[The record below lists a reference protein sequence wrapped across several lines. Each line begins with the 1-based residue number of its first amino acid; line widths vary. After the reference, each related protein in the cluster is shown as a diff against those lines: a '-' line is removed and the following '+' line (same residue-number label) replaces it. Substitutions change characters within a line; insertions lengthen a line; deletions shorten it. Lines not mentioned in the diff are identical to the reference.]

1 LTAQRATIGRHMLT
15 RPLPRAVVHELVRWQ
30 SVIDFVVLAV
40 AIYILLR
47 CSRDA
52 RALTLTLTI
61 LAFRVGALL
70 SRQLDLLITSWVL
83 DASTIVGLLAL
94 VIVFQPELR
103 RALMQLDVTGHRH
116 HRRHVPALSAISEAT
131 WSLARVRCG
140 ALIVIARKDSL
151 SELVTPGTV
160 LDGQLSA
167 EMLEAI
173 FRKDSPIHDGA
184 AIIEADV
191 IARVGSILPLTQRSQ
206 VPGKYGTRH
215 RAAMGLSDRSDAI
228 VVVVSEER
236 GDVTLMWE
244 GRARQMGNPD
254 ELHEAL
260 QTLVPDRQGR
270 VLRHRWSPPQ
280 QLGLKTAAVAL
291 AALVWGVTFL
301 FPGRSV
307 RERTV
312 PVEFTNVPPG
322 MTIADQSTD
331 VVQVWLRGTDF
342 LFESVNLNTVVAR
355 CDLSTAHE
363 GANTVPLR
371 AGAFDIPFGLR
382 IEGIAPSH
390 VSVRLAGSSTTRE
403 GNPDK

>member
-1 LTAQRATIGRHMLT
+1 MSIF
-15 RPLPRAVVHELVRWQ
+15 RWQ
-30 SVIDFVVLAV
+30 SVVDFVVLAV

-47 CSRDA
+47 WSREA
-52 RALTLTLTI
+52 RALRLTLAI
-61 LAFRVGALL
+61 LALRVGALL

-103 RALMQLDVTGHRH
+103 RALSQLDVTGHRH
-116 HRRHVPALSAISEAT
+116 RRRHVPALSAISEAV

-140 ALIVIARKDSL
+140 ALLVIARKDSL
-151 SELVTPGTV
+151 SELVTPGIV
-160 LDGQLSA
+160 VDGQLSA
-167 EMLEAI
+167 EMLEAV
-173 FRKDSPIHDGA
+173 FRKDSPVHDGA
-184 AIIEADV
+184 AIIEGDV
-191 IARVGSILPLTQRSQ
+191 IARVGSILPLTQRAH
-206 VPGKYGTRH
+206 VPAKYGTRH

-228 VVVVSEER
+228 VVVVSEET
-236 GDVTLMWE
+236 GEVTLMCE
-244 GRARQMGNPD
+244 GRAREIENTG
-254 ELHEAL
+254 ELRDAL
-260 QTLVPDRQGR
+260 QTLVLDGQPR
-270 VLRHRWSPPQ
+270 VPRHRWFPPPQ
-280 QLGLKTAAVAL
+280 LALKTAAVAL

-322 MTIADQSTD
+322 MTIAAQSTD

-342 LFESVNLNTVVAR
+342 MFESVNLNTVVAR

-363 GANTVPLR
+363 GANTIPLR
-371 AGAFDIPFGLR
+371 NGAFEMPFGLR
-382 IEGIAPSH
+382 IEGIAPSR
-390 VSVRLAGSSTTRE
+390 VSVRLARASTARE

>member
-1 LTAQRATIGRHMLT
+1 MSIF
-15 RPLPRAVVHELVRWQ
+15 RWQ
-30 SVIDFVVLAV
+30 SVVDFVVLAV

-47 CSRDA
+47 WSREA
-52 RALTLTLTI
+52 RALRLTLAI
-61 LAFRVGALL
+61 LALRVGALL

-103 RALMQLDVTGHRH
+103 RALSHLDVTGHRH
-116 HRRHVPALSAISEAT
+116 HRRHVPALSAISEAA

-140 ALIVIARKDSL
+140 ALIAIARKDSL
-151 SELVTPGTV
+151 SELVTPGIV
-160 LDGQLSA
+160 VDGQLSA
-167 EMLEAI
+167 EMLGAI
-173 FRKDSPIHDGA
+173 FRKDSPVHDGA
-184 AIIEADV
+184 AIIEGDI
-191 IARVGSILPLTQRSQ
+191 IARVGSILPLTQRAQ

-236 GDVTLMWE
+236 GEVTLMWE
-244 GRARQMGNPD
+244 GQAKEIGDADQ
-254 ELHEAL
+254 LHEAL
-260 QTLVPDRQGR
+260 QTLVLDQHAR
-270 VLRHRWSPPQ
+270 VQRHRWFPPP

-301 FPGRSV
+301 FPGRAV
-307 RERTV
+307 RARTV

-322 MTIADQSTD
+322 MTIAAQSTD

-342 LFESVNLNTVVAR
+342 LFESVNLDTVVTR

-363 GANTVPLR
+363 GANNIPLG

-382 IEGIAPSH
+382 IEGIAPNH
-390 VSVRLAGSSTTRE
+390 VSVRLTRISTTRE
-403 GNPDK
+403 GNADK

>member
-1 LTAQRATIGRHMLT
+1 MSIF
-15 RPLPRAVVHELVRWQ
+15 RWQ
-30 SVIDFVVLAV
+30 SVVDFVVLAV

-47 CSRDA
+47 WSREA
-52 RALTLTLTI
+52 RALRLTLAI
-61 LAFRVGALL
+61 LALRVGALV

-83 DASTIVGLLAL
+83 DASTIVGVLAL

-103 RALMQLDVTGHRH
+103 RALSQLDVTGHRH

-140 ALIVIARKDSL
+140 ALIVIARKDTL
-151 SELVTPGTV
+151 SELVTPGIV

-167 EMLEAI
+167 EMLESI
-173 FRKDSPIHDGA
+173 FRKDSPVHDGA
-184 AIIEADV
+184 AIIEGDV
-191 IARVGSILPLTQRSQ
+191 IARVGSILPLTQRPQ

-236 GDVTLMWE
+236 GEVTLMWQ
-244 GRARQMGNPD
+244 GQARQMGNAD

-260 QTLVPDRQGR
+260 RTLVLDREGHVR
-270 VLRHRWSPPQ
+270 GVRWFPPQ
-280 QLGLKTAAVAL
+280 QLGLKSAAVAL
-291 AALVWGVTFL
+291 AAFVWGVTFL
-301 FPGRSV
+301 FPGRAV

-322 MTIADQSTD
+322 LTIAAQSTD
-331 VVQVWLRGTDF
+331 VVQVWLRGTDV
-342 LFESVNLNTVVAR
+342 LLESVNLDTVVAR
-355 CDLSTAHE
+355 CDLNTAHE
-363 GANTVPLR
+363 GANNIPLQ

-390 VSVRLAGSSTTRE
+390 VSVRLARSSRTLE
-403 GNPDK
+403 DNPDK

>member
-1 LTAQRATIGRHMLT
+1 MSIF
-15 RPLPRAVVHELVRWQ
+15 RWQ
-30 SVIDFVVLAV
+30 NVVDFVVLAV

-47 CSRDA
+47 WSRQA
-52 RALTLTLTI
+52 RALRLTLAI
-61 LAFRVGALL
+61 LALRVGALL

-103 RALMQLDVTGHRH
+103 RALSQLDVTGHRH
-116 HRRHVPALSAISEAT
+116 HRRPVPALSAISEAT
-131 WSLARVRCG
+131 WSLARARCG

-151 SELVTPGTV
+151 SELVTPGIV

-167 EMLEAI
+167 EMLESI
-173 FRKDSPIHDGA
+173 FRKDSPVHDGA
-184 AIIEADV
+184 VIIEGDV

-215 RAAMGLSDRSDAI
+215 RAAMGVSDRSDAA
-228 VVVVSEER
+228 VVVVSEAS
-236 GDVTLMWE
+236 GAVTLMWE
-244 GRARQMGNPD
+244 GQARQMGNAD
-254 ELHEAL
+254 ELHDAL
-260 QTLVPDRQGR
+260 QTLVLDR
-270 VLRHRWSPPQ
+270 VPVPRHRWLPPP

-291 AALVWGVTFL
+291 AALVWGITFQ

-307 RERTV
+307 RERRV
-312 PVEFTNVPPG
+312 LVEFTNVPAG
-322 MTIADQSTD
+322 MTIAAQSTE
-331 VVQVWLRGTDF
+331 VVQVWLRGSDF

-363 GANTVPLR
+363 GANNIPLR

-382 IEGIAPSH
+382 IEGIAPSQ
-390 VSVRLAGSSTTRE
+390 VSVRLARSSTTR
-403 GNPDK
+403 GGHPSK